1 MANETKAKSK
11 VDDIKEEKVEI
22 RMDEKITLTS
32 IAPWDTHFKRML
44 SIGDVTIPGKG
55 FISNLSREEVLAQA
69 RSGNKL
75 LSGIDG
81 LGTHATLYIEDEWT
95 RRELDYDTDDSKQ
108 VVVSKYSVK
117 EMFDIKTISAFKK
130 AVEKNIVTRA
140 EKHYLLSMIKALK
153 INDYEK
159 IAFCEE
165 HCGAKL
171 STVQ

>member
-11 VDDIKEEKVEI
+11 IESVEPEKIEIK
-22 RMDEKITLTS
+22 MDEKITLTS
-32 IAPWDTHFKRML
+32 IAPWETHFKRIL
-44 SIGDVTIPGKG
+44 SVGDVTIPAKG
-55 FISNLSREEVLAQA
+55 FTSSLSREEVLAQA

-81 LGTHATLYIEDEWT
+81 MGTHATLFIEDEWT
-95 RRELDYDTDDSKQ
+95 RKELDYDTDENKQ
-108 VVVSKYSVK
+108 LVVSKSSVK

-140 EKHYLLSMIKALK
+140 EKHYLLSMIKTLK

>member
-1 MANETKAKSK
+1 MANETKTKSK
-11 VDDIKEEKVEI
+11 TETVEAEKTEIK
-22 RMDEKITLTS
+22 MDEKITLTS

-44 SIGDVTIPGKG
+44 SVGDVTVPAKG
-55 FISNLSREEVLAQA
+55 FISSLSREEVLAQA

-81 LGTHATLYIEDEWT
+81 AGTHATLFIEDEWT
-95 RRELDYDTDDSKQ
+95 RRELEYDTDDNKQ
-108 VVVSKYSVK
+108 LVVSKNSIK
-117 EMFDIKTISAFKK
+117 EMFDIKTFSSFKK
-130 AVEKNIVTRA
+130 AIENNIVTRA

-165 HCGAKL
+165 HCNAKL
-171 STVQ
+171 STVR